1 MRQRRPTGWG
11 VVIAY
16 AALVG
21 ATQMLWLTFAPI
33 DTDVA
38 RDFHTSQSA
47 IGWLANVFPLFY
59 VVLALPAGLALD
71 RWFRSTLIIGA
82 GLTALGGLLRLVD
95 ESYGWAMAGQVLVA
109 VAQPMVLNSLT
120 KVASGYLPEHQRPAG
135 IAVGSAGQFVGS
147 IVALAMGPL
156 LEHAHSL
163 GPLLP
168 IQAGLGVAAFLIL
181 TAALLLRPPRY
192 AGPPAAISLGELRA
206 VWAVPLSRTL
216 AQLAFVGIGVF
227 VALSTYLQPILQ
239 HDGISSTAAGLM
251 LAGMLLAGVLGCVL
265 FPPPVARHEGAR
277 RYMIFA
283 VSWVGGCCGLLALLH
298 GSEAADF
305 VLVPAVGLIL
315 LAALPVMLEL
325 IERRL
330 GSVGG
335 VATGILLLAGNLG
348 GLVVAVL
355 ISLCTGTPWVAFLLL
370 GGVTLYG
377 VRPARRLTR
386 SVPQPV

>member
-1 MRQRRPTGWG
+1 MSLRRPSGWG

-16 AALVG
+16 AAVVG

-38 RDFHTSQSA
+38 RDFHTSESA
-47 IGWLANVFPLFY
+47 IGWLANVFPLLY

-71 RWFRSTLIIGA
+71 RWFRRTLITGA
-82 GLTALGGLLRLVD
+82 GLTAIGGVVRLVD
-95 ESYGWAMAGQVLVA
+95 QSYGWAMAGQLLVA

-120 KVASGYLPEHQRPAG
+120 KVASGYLPERQRPAG

-156 LEHAHSL
+156 LEHAHDL

-168 IQAGLGVAAFLIL
+168 IQASLGVVAFLIL
-181 TAALLLRPPRY
+181 TAVLLADPPRH
-192 AGPPAAISLGELRA
+192 AGPPAAISLAELRA
-206 VWAVPLSRTL
+206 VWAVPLTRTL
-216 AQLAFVGIGVF
+216 AKLAFVGIGVF
-227 VALSTYLQPILQ
+227 VALSTYLQPILR

-251 LAGMLLAGVLGCVL
+251 LAGMLLAGVLGCAA
-265 FPPPVARHEGAR
+265 FPPSVARHDGAR
-277 RYMIFA
+277 LYMVFA
-283 VSWVGGCCGLLALLH
+283 VSWVCGCCILLALFH
-298 GSEAADF
+298 GTEALDF
-305 VLVPAVGLIL
+305 VFVPAIGLIL

-330 GSVGG
+330 GAVGG

-348 GLVVAVL
+348 GLIVAV
-355 ISLCTGTPWVAFLLL
+355 IVSLCTGTPWVAFLIL